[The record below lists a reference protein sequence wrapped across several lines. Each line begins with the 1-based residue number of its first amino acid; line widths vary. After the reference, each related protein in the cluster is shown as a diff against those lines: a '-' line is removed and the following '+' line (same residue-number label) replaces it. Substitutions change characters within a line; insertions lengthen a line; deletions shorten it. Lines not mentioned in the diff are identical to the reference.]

1 MKIRNLTKIL
11 VLALSLALLMTA
23 AIGIT
28 ASAEGEEVVD
38 NRGDIYSTSIV
49 HNDKI
54 GIAIAVKAT
63 AEEIANN
70 TVTVKYQWADEA
82 EPKTATYFGAHETQ
96 EGYVWVVTEGV
107 AAYDLAREATITS
120 YLNENQVESG
130 KYSVATFLYTKL
142 YKDGVTGAAQE
153 CYEALLAY
161 GAASQ
166 TFLNQN
172 ADAPVN
178 ALDYAYT
185 NNADVKIN
193 GAYSV
198 LGKTSATLT
207 YNGTADLIAWVIN
220 GETVMNATNNYAITV
235 DGIVEV
241 DVVAGDMTIA
251 VNGKSFSATKGN
263 WLYNTAV
270 TTGSA
275 ANYDLIIYDKN
286 FQGSFTTNS
295 YGAALVFNKYGQLI
309 KVYDGANGWFYS
321 IDNVST
327 GRVSGASVGFTTST
341 YATFAWEKL
350 EEGETLVICPNDGTN
365 ASDSPRSFAL
375 ALRNING
382 NGVYVLVDGEH
393 PYFGKVATI
402 SGLTFEALP
411 QE

>member
-82 EPKTATYFGAHETQ
+82 EPKTATYFGTHENQ

-178 ALDYAYT
+178 ALNYAYT
-185 NNADVKIN
+185 KNADVKIN
-193 GAYSV
+193 GAS
-198 LGKTSATLT
+198 SALASEVTLT
-207 YNGTADLIAWVIN
+207 YNGNFIVESWV
-220 GETVMNATNNYAITV
+220 V
-235 DGIVEV
+235 DGVEYPVSQTTFEIDGVTEIDVAYAEDLTFTISKGSYTAENGTWVYNEDVTNICANKIV
-241 DVVAGDMTIA
+241 
-251 VNGKSFSATKGN
+251 
-263 WLYNTAV
+263 
-270 TTGSA
+270 
-275 ANYDLIIYDKN
+275 IYDK
-286 FQGSFTTNS
+286 SFTGTLMADTYGMS
-295 YGAALVFNKYGQLI
+295 YILGSDGTLKGM
-309 KVYDGANGWFYS
+309 YDGGNGSYYYG
-321 IDNVST
+321 ST
-327 GRVSGASVGFTTST
+327 DGTRTKFSGNHIAL
-341 YATFAWEKL
+341 AFADL
-350 EEGETLVICPNDGTN
+350 EEGDILIVVPRYYPDGATENPARAWAQSVRWGSYLGSDQYTGSPVGQAATLTYTP
-365 ASDSPRSFAL
+365 A
-375 ALRNING
+375 
-382 NGVYVLVDGEH
+382 E
-393 PYFGKVATI
+393 K
-402 SGLTFEALP
+402 
-411 QE
+411 

>member
-82 EPKTATYFGAHETQ
+82 EPKTATYFGTHEK

-130 KYSVATFLYTKL
+130 NYSVATFLYTKL
-142 YKDGVTGAAQE
+142 YKDGVTGAAQD

-251 VNGKSFSATKGN
+251 INGKSFSATKGN

-286 FQGSFTTNS
+286 YQGTFNTNG
-295 YGAALVFNKYGQLI
+295 YGAALVFDKNGKLVKI
-309 KVYDGANGWFYS
+309 YDAANIGYY
-321 IDNVST
+321 T
-327 GRVSGASVGFTTST
+327 EAGKAASAHFTTSN
-341 YATFAWEKL
+341 YATVAWSDL
-350 EEGETLVICPNDGTN
+350 QDGETLAIFPNDGGSNT
-365 ASDSPRSFAL
+365 ARGWAL
-375 ALRNING
+375 GLRF
-382 NGVYVLVDGEH
+382 DGSI
-393 PYFGKVATI
+393 GKVATI

-411 QE
+411 EE